1 MRIAC
6 IAIVL
11 TVSLLGCGLEQTSRR
26 PGAPDPDR
34 GLVMIDHGISLIDG
48 GAPRSDS
55 GASPGAD
62 QGTAPRPDQGTAPQ
76 PDLFVPKADQLVPK
90 PDLSK
95 PDQFVPPSGD
105 YDYEQHITLVTI
117 PTTSSGCNAAQYG
130 SFYCDVMTHTQSPY
144 LSADT
149 MTNVH
154 ETQHFMAHEHD
165 SSTAAAD
172 KFIYLR
178 NGQGAHFPEPQLKT
192 QDIVSSIQHQGT
204 TYNTYIAS
212 RPTQPIGENIVDE
225 WRAYLTEE
233 IAAIQIAKIKGQ
245 GAGSVSGLVLGG
257 VEFMY
262 YNAAAL
268 HALSTKEPGFLTAQ
282 PQAVAIFAMLAEE
295 MKTWTVDQ
303 GITPGLFIQPTNDKA
318 KALLS
323 DLRTASKN
331 AGIRSTLKSL
341 YGSVWTQRVLGF

>member
-6 IAIVL
+6 IALVL
-11 TVSLLGCGLEQTSRR
+11 TASLLGCGLEQSSRR
-26 PGAPDPDR
+26 PGAPGVDR

-48 GAPRSDS
+48 GV
-55 GASPGAD
+55 
-62 QGTAPRPDQGTAPQ
+62 PRPDGSTPQVDQGVT
-76 PDLFVPKADQLVPK
+76 PKVDGFVPK
-90 PDLSK
+90 PDQFVPKVDSFVPK

-105 YDYEQHITLVTI
+105 YDYKQHITLVTI

-130 SFYCDVMTHTQSPY
+130 TFYCDVMTHTQSPY

-149 MTNVH
+149 LTNVH
-154 ETQHFMAHEHD
+154 ETQHFMAHERD
-165 SSTAAAD
+165 GSTAAAD

-303 GITPGLFIQPTNDKA
+303 GITPGLFIQFTNDKA
-318 KALLS
+318 KALLN

-341 YGSVWTQRVLGF
+341 YGSVWTQRVLGFQ